1 MHDVEF
7 GEFTDSID
15 YVGHTCGIVE
25 LMIENDI
32 YVNQHK
38 SDLMVL
44 IPDDLKK
51 DAAELIEI
59 LAVRIMECAQDYGA
73 SVVRTAFDDFIE
85 EYRQVIMEAQRVS

>member
-15 YVGHTCGIVE
+15 YVGHTCGTVE

-38 SDLMVL
+38 SDLMAL